1 MPDVDLKDLGDIL
14 RANLFKMFKDEG
26 EIIDDTINKLMRR
39 KHSGFSVHNGS
50 RVARDGEEVKKTIS
64 Q

>member
-1 MPDVDLKDLGDIL
+1 MT
-14 RANLFKMFKDEG
+14 NLFKMFKDEG
-26 EIIDDTINKLMRR
+26 EIIDDTINKLMSR